1 MANIF
6 RKTSLDRLSSPEQL
20 DRLIT
25 VTSPKV
31 WLTMITIGIILA
43 CGILWGVFGS
53 IPVKVDTSGILISSG
68 GVSSLSSTVNGQITD
83 IRVENG
89 DKIKKG
95 DTIAIIGEADI
106 VQEINDTN
114 EVIEVLKTLTVS
126 TDWNTVDIP
135 TDLLEIQQL
144 GQNIQKSST
153 AASYEKINPQIAKDD
168 YEAYKKLYEAGAASK
183 AELDARYSK
192 YMNALSSYSQQS
204 LSASQASAQF
214 HVTKQAKLDELTK
227 KVEELKSSITTDYR
241 IVAPSDGKIVS
252 VNVQKGDVLSQ
263 GSEVASLAK
272 TGSNVKALEAA
283 IYVPVSD
290 GKKITEGME
299 VKIYPSTVQKEEYGY
314 MIGTVVA
321 VPDYPVSTAKVME
334 TLGNESLAQEMTG
347 EGSPLEVRV
356 DLVAD
361 ETTVSGYAWSSKKGA
376 TVNVENGTLCSAA
389 VVVEKQRPIS
399 MVIPILKQKYLPF
412 E

>member
-25 VTSPKV
+25 VTSPRI
-31 WLTMITIGIILA
+31 WITMITIGIVLLCA
-43 CGILWGVFGS
+43 ILWGIFGT

-68 GVSSLSSTVNGQITD
+68 GVSSISSTVNGEITD

-89 DKIKKG
+89 DEVKKG
-95 DTIAIIGEADI
+95 DTIAIIGEGDI
-106 VQEINDTN
+106 IQQINDTN
-114 EVIEVLKTLTVS
+114 EIIEVLKTLTVNTNWS
-126 TDWNTVDIP
+126 TVDLP

-144 GQNIQKSST
+144 GQQIQSSST
-153 AASYEKINPQIAKDD
+153 AASYEKVNPDIARDD
-168 YEAYKKLYEAGAASK
+168 YEAYKKLYESGAASK
-183 AELDARYSK
+183 AEMDQKYST

-204 LSASQASAQF
+204 LSASQAAAQF
-214 HVTKQAKLDELTK
+214 NATKQAKLDELTK
-227 KVEELKSSITTDYR
+227 KVDDLKASVNTDYR

-252 VNVQKGDVLSQ
+252 VDVQKGAMISQ
-263 GSEVASLAK
+263 GATVASLAK

-314 MIGTVVA
+314 MIGTVVD
-321 VPDYPVSTAKVME
+321 VPDYPVSTEKVME
-334 TLGNESLAQEMTG
+334 TLGNESLAQELTG

-361 ETTVSGYAWSSKKGA
+361 DNTVSGYAWSSKKGA
-376 TVNVENGTLCSAA
+376 KVNVENGTLCSAA
-389 VVVEKQRPIS
+389 VVVDTQRPIS
-399 MVIPILKQKYLPF
+399 KVIPILKQKFLPF